1 MPWSSK
7 TMLNLLIGNISG
19 NTMSEWK
26 ECTIGEL
33 CKNICSGG
41 TPNRSNA
48 DFFRN
53 GNIPWLNTK
62 EVSFNRIY
70 QTENF
75 ITEAGLKSSAAKWIP
90 ENTVVVAMYG
100 ATAGRSAI
108 AKIPLTTNQA
118 CCNLVVDEDKAD
130 YRFVYYWLLGNYEHL
145 ASLANGGA
153 QQNLNAGLIRD
164 YKVRAPDLELQRKIA
179 DILSSLDDKIELNN
193 QINRNLEEQA
203 QAIFNS
209 AYDDAKK
216 VVPFTSL
223 ISIGSGGT
231 PQTSEPSF
239 WNGTIPFFT
248 PKDVGTPYTLVTEK
262 NITDEGLNNCNS
274 KLYPENTTFIT
285 ARGTVGKLSLAA
297 VPMAMN
303 QSCFALINK
312 EMNPFMIYLYAV
324 RAIKGLKKKSNGAV
338 FDAITIKDFET
349 EFVNEISNDKIRSLI
364 EAIEPMFNQIRLN
377 IIENNRL
384 ADLRDSL
391 LPKLMTSEIDIAKV
405 KL

>member
-130 YRFVYYWLLGNYEHL
+130 YRFVYYWLLSNYEHL

-153 QQNLNAGLIRD
+153 QQNLNAGLVRD
-164 YKVRAPDLELQRKIA
+164 YKIRVPDLERQRKIA
-179 DILSSLDDKIELNN
+179 EILSSMDDKIEFNN
-193 QINRNLEEQA
+193 QINRNL
-203 QAIFNS
+203 
-209 AYDDAKK
+209 
-216 VVPFTSL
+216 
-223 ISIGSGGT
+223 
-231 PQTSEPSF
+231 
-239 WNGTIPFFT
+239 
-248 PKDVGTPYTLVTEK
+248 
-262 NITDEGLNNCNS
+262 
-274 KLYPENTTFIT
+274 
-285 ARGTVGKLSLAA
+285 AA
-297 VPMAMN
+297 
-303 QSCFALINK
+303 
-312 EMNPFMIYLYAV
+312 
-324 RAIKGLKKKSNGAV
+324 
-338 FDAITIKDFET
+338 
-349 EFVNEISNDKIRSLI
+349 
-364 EAIEPMFNQIRLN
+364 
-377 IIENNRL
+377 
-384 ADLRDSL
+384 
-391 LPKLMTSEIDIAKV
+391 
-405 KL
+405 